1 MYLHHNFNISVVANM
16 FFFCVCVSLKILV
29 DDTASLSLSTLRGL
43 ISKETVVLRHWGV
56 ETNVWFINRVD
67 N

>member
-1 MYLHHNFNISVVANM
+1 MIARLEDLAYDSYSDQWVRV
-16 FFFCVCVSLKILV
+16 LV
-29 DDTASLSLSTLRGL
+29 
-43 ISKETVVLRHWGV
+43 SKETVLRRSRV